1 MRVVYCLTGNLI
13 NSRKDDPMSQFI
25 RRWIA
30 HPSVA
35 FGSTL
40 LWGMVEFLA
49 LARSRWSMRLRHD
62 R

>member
-1 MRVVYCLTGNLI
+1 
-13 NSRKDDPMSQFI
+13 MSPFI

-40 LWGMVEFLA
+40 LWGVVELLA
-49 LARSRWSMRLRHD
+49 LARSRWSMRLRLG
-62 R
+62 RRI

>member
-1 MRVVYCLTGNLI
+1 MRVLYCLTGDPI

-25 RRWIA
+25 RRWIG